1 MGLAAFSLKRLP
13 VFFICEFVLIFLVIV
28 LVLLVMND
36 ILVGEKKFFESH
48 PFFSFTARHYYI
60 VFWQLVFLWRSL
72 RPFFCLFYKWYASAS
87 WILGFF
93 ILKIQR
99 LHQDMRMCP
108 FLLIFYDF
116 FSGTWG
122 APFSLQIEIFFY
134 FKKVFIS
141 YTCECPPCVLFS
153 SSGPPVLHMLAS
165 SYLAS
170 YLLSAIISFLLSC
183 MLCDISQVCVTY
195 GWHYFQQCWFFY
207 YFKCSFCL

>member
-116 FSGTWG
+116 FLVHGEPPS
-122 APFSLQIEIFFY
+122 ASRLRSF
-134 FKKVFIS
+134 FIS
-141 YTCECPPCVLFS
+141 RKF
-153 SSGPPVLHMLAS
+153 
-165 SYLAS
+165 
-170 YLLSAIISFLLSC
+170 SFLILVSVLSVFC
-183 MLCDISQVCVTY
+183 CLQDLQFYICWLHLIWLLIS
-195 GWHYFQQCWFFY
+195 
-207 YFKCSFCL
+207 